1 MKFLIYLGCFIVLAL
16 VQTLI
21 KEAGIILGGIPTAI
35 LFYLTYSIAHKL
47 SSVWEAKHS
56 TKTEEPQTCEEVVVS
71 KEPEELPGPYIPL
84 SIILPILGVV
94 FVVILA
100 IIIILERS

>member
-1 MKFLIYLGCFIVLAL
+1 MKFLIYLGCFIVLAII
-16 VQTLI
+16 QTVI
-21 KEAGIILGGIPTAI
+21 KEAGIILGGVPTAI
-35 LFYLTYSIAHKL
+35 LFSITYSIAHKL
-47 SSVWEAKHS
+47 SSAWEAKHS
-56 TKTEEPQTCEEVVVS
+56 TKTEEPQNREEVIVP
-71 KEPEELPGPYIPL
+71 KEPEELPGPFIPL